1 MESALPLV
9 TKTSLWG
16 CLGFQGLNWVMLVLH
31 QSYKRDGII
40 PNCKYGSLGPY
51 QGR

>member
-16 CLGFQGLNWVMLVLH
+16 CLGFQGLNWVVLVLN
-31 QSYKRDGII
+31 QSNKRYGII
-40 PNCKYGSLGPY
+40 QNCKYGSQGPY